1 MVTHLCQAK
10 PFFVLSPA
18 KSFETSSHIRVKT
31 RQAWNEDTGIVAK
44 KIKLP
49 GILYDFAPEEYY

>member
-1 MVTHLCQAK
+1 
-10 PFFVLSPA
+10 VLSPA